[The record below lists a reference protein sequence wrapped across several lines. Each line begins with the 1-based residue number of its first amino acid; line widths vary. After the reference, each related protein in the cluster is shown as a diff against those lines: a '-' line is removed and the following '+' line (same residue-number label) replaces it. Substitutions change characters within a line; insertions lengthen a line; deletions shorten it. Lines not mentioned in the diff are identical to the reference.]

1 MNKIII
7 IGAGISGLS
16 AACYLAK
23 AGFEVEIYEKNPQAG
38 GRARQ
43 LKKNGFMFDMGPT
56 FYWMPDVFEKFFND
70 FGKKTSDYYEL
81 IRLNPGYEVY
91 LGKKDSIALPAD
103 RKGIEAVFEKY
114 EPGSSKFLRK
124 FLREA
129 GYNYR
134 VAMDKV
140 VYQPGKSPLELIM
153 PATAKRATQ
162 FLSSLSRTVRK
173 NIRNH
178 QLQQILEFPVLFLG
192 AKPSDIPAFYCFMN
206 YADMEMGTWH
216 IRGGMYKLIEAMQHL
231 AESMG
236 VKIHTGS
243 PVEKIEITNGK
254 ATSIIVHKER
264 IPARAVISGAD
275 YHYTEQLIENTHR
288 NYSEKYWQSRVM
300 APSALLYYMA
310 FNKQLEHVSHHTL
323 FFDTDFSV
331 HAENI
336 YDTPAWPETPLFYAS
351 FPSKTDPSFAPS
363 GKEAGIFL
371 IPVASGLKDT
381 PGIRRKYFEQIIER
395 MENLTNQSLKK
406 EVLFY
411 ESYAFSDFIRDY
423 HAYKGNA
430 YGLANIFLQTAFLKP
445 KIRNK
450 SVKNLFYTGQLTVP
464 GPGVPPAII
473 SGKVVANEAIKF
485 LSGNAQLKK

>member
-23 AGFEVEIYEKNPQAG
+23 AGFEVEIYEKNTQTG

-43 LKKNGFMFDMGPT
+43 LRKNGFVFDMGPT

-91 LGKKDSIALPAD
+91 FGQKDSIALPAD
-103 RKGIEAVFEKY
+103 KEGIENIFEKY
-114 EPGSSKFLRK
+114 EPGSGTFLRK

-129 GYNYR
+129 GFNYR

-140 VYQPGKSPLELIM
+140 VYKPGESPLELVM
-153 PATAKRATQ
+153 PATVGRVTQ
-162 FLSSLSRTVRK
+162 FFSSLSRIVRK
-173 NIRNH
+173 NIRNPK
-178 QLQQILEFPVLFLG
+178 LQQILEFPVLFLG

-236 VKIHTGS
+236 VKIYTGS
-243 PVEKIEITNGK
+243 PVEKIDITKGK
-254 ATSIIVHKER
+254 ATGVLVNKER
-264 IPARAVISGAD
+264 IPARVVISGAD
-275 YHYTEQLIENTHR
+275 YQHTEQLIESAYR

-300 APSALLYYMA
+300 APSALLYYIA
-310 FNKQLEHVSHHTL
+310 FDKRLDHVSHHTL

-331 HAENI
+331 HARTI
-336 YDTPAWPETPLFYAS
+336 YDAPAWPETPLFYAS
-351 FPSKTDPSFAPS
+351 FPSKTDTSFAPP
-363 GKEAGIFL
+363 GKEAGVFL

-381 PGIRRKYFEQIIER
+381 PDLRRKYFDQIMER
-395 MENLTNQSLKK
+395 MESLTSQSLKK

-411 ESYAFSDFIRDY
+411 ESYASSDFVKDY

-430 YGLANIFLQTAFLKP
+430 YGLANIRLQTAFLKP

-450 SVKNLFYTGQLTVP
+450 AVKNLFYTGQLTVP

-473 SGKVVANEAIKF
+473 SGKIVANEAIK
-485 LSGNAQLKK
+485 LLAGNVQ

>member
-1 MNKIII
+1 MDKIII

-23 AGFEVEIYEKNPQAG
+23 AGFEVEIYEKNTQTG

-43 LKKNGFMFDMGPT
+43 LRKNGFVFDMGPT

-91 LGKKDSIALPAD
+91 FGRKDSIALPAD
-103 RKGIEAVFEKY
+103 KEGIETIFEKY
-114 EPGSSKFLRK
+114 EPGSGMFLRQ
-124 FLREA
+124 FLRQA
-129 GYNYR
+129 GFNYR

-140 VYQPGKSPLELIM
+140 VYQPGESPLELVM
-153 PATAKRATQ
+153 PATLGRVTQ
-162 FLSSLSRTVRK
+162 FFSSLSRIVRK
-173 NIRNH
+173 NIRH
-178 QLQQILEFPVLFLG
+178 PKLQQILEFPVLFLG

-216 IRGGMYKLIEAMQHL
+216 IRGGMYKLIEAMQRL

-236 VKIHTGS
+236 VKIYTGS
-243 PVEKIEITNGK
+243 PVEKIDISQGK
-254 ATSIIVHKER
+254 VTGVRVHKER
-264 IPARAVISGAD
+264 IPARAVVSGAD
-275 YHYTEQLIENTHR
+275 YQHTEQLMESVYR
-288 NYSEKYWQSRVM
+288 NYNEKYWQSRVM
-300 APSALLYYMA
+300 APSALLYYIA
-310 FNKQLEHVSHHTL
+310 FDKRLDRVSHHTL

-331 HAENI
+331 HARTI
-336 YDTPAWPETPLFYAS
+336 YDAPAWPETPLFYAS
-351 FPSKTDPSFAPS
+351 FPSKTDASFAPP
-363 GKEAGIFL
+363 GKEAGVFL
-371 IPVASGLKDT
+371 IPVASGLEDT
-381 PGIRRKYFEQIIER
+381 PDLRRKYFDQIIER
-395 MENLTNQSLKK
+395 VESLTSQSLKK

-411 ESYAFSDFIRDY
+411 ESYASSDFVKDY

-430 YGLANIFLQTAFLKP
+430 YGLANIRLQTAFLKP

-450 SVKNLFYTGQLTVP
+450 AVKNLFYTGQLTVP

-473 SGKVVANEAIKF
+473 SGKVVAHEAIKW
-485 LSGNAQLKK
+485 LAGNVQ